1 MKKPMID
8 WERIWTTMGWD
19 IEVYNRIN
27 KGEFVSNAYA
37 QKEIVQFLF
46 TATVE
51 ELLELTEHLK
61 GTENQSFKGLITHL
75 KTIIDLEREKPSV
88 SLPAAEGSRYN
99 R

>member
-1 MKKPMID
+1 MKNPMID
-8 WERIWTTMGWD
+8 WKRIWTTMGWD

-27 KGEFVSNAYA
+27 NGELVSSAYA

-51 ELLELTEHLK
+51 ELVELMEHLK
-61 GTENQSFKGLITHL
+61 ETENQSFKGLVAHL
-75 KTIIDLEREKPSV
+75 ETIIVMEREKPSV